1 MPVSEVILSPS
12 AVVEVN
18 EKNENTF
25 SCLAKRS
32 RPMSNIT
39 WYRQNI
45 TVSETSSSIQS
56 YDQPDGSLF
65 DVRSNLTILFQKD
78 QNGSVI
84 YCTAHNIGRVPPRKS
99 EEAVISVICEYIFMS

>member
-32 RPMSNIT
+32 RPMSKIT

-45 TVSETSSSIQS
+45 TVSETSSS
-56 YDQPDGSLF
+56 DQPDGSLF
-65 DVRSNLTILFQKD
+65 DVRSNLTILFQKG

-84 YCTAHNIGRVPPRKS
+84 YCTAHNIEGVQPRKS
-99 EEAVISVICEYIFMS
+99 EEAVISVICEYLFLS